1 MSSNFALLR
10 HTVVPPKFSA
20 GKLTFIENNFNY
32 CWNGQGAYKVVQKY
46 FVPKNLLT
54 LVHKIMFLKYG
65 AK

>member
-20 GKLTFIENNFNY
+20 GKLKFIDFNY
-32 CWNGQGAYKVVQKY
+32 CRNGQGAYKVVQKY
-46 FVPKNLLT
+46 IVPKNLLT

>member
-10 HTVVPPKFSA
+10 HTVLPPKFSA
-20 GKLTFIENNFNY
+20 GKLTFIENKFNY
-32 CWNGQGAYKVVQKY
+32 CRNGRGAYKVVQKY
-46 FVPKNLLT
+46 IVPKNLLT